1 MHDVGVLSLP
11 MTVRF
16 YVEWL
21 RSWAQR
27 VRRERDPLHIRIRI
41 NGTVRLETWCAGFN
55 PAQLLEAIVKVW
67 NATPDVAALAEARV
81 EDGVLVFSGTNRR
94 ALGIAAEMV
103 PPAPMRWRHIL
114 AWLVSRVLP
123 TPSGWTVTTTDPEVK
138 P

>member
-1 MHDVGVLSLP
+1 

-27 VRRERDPLHIRIRI
+27 VRRERDPLHIRIRV
-41 NGTVRLETWCAGFN
+41 NGTVRLETWCTGFN
-55 PAQLLEAIVKVW
+55 PARLLEAIVKVW

-81 EDGVLVFSGTNRR
+81 ENGALMFTGTDRR
-94 ALGIAAEMV
+94 AFGIAVETV
-103 PPAPMRWRHIL
+103 PPTSWHWRHLL

-123 TPSGWTVTTTDPEVK
+123 TPNGWTVTTTDGEV
-138 P
+138 PR

>member
-1 MHDVGVLSLP
+1 MQDVSVLSLP
-11 MTVRF
+11 MTARF

-27 VRRERDPLHIRIRI
+27 VRRERDPLHIRIRV

-81 EDGVLVFSGTNRR
+81 ENGALMFTGTDRR
-94 ALGIAAEMV
+94 AFGIAVETV
-103 PPAPMRWRHIL
+103 PPTSWHWRHLL

-123 TPSGWTVTTTDPEVK
+123 TPNGWTVTTTDGEV
-138 P
+138 PR

>member
-1 MHDVGVLSLP
+1 

-27 VRRERDPLHIRIRI
+27 VRRERDPLHIRIRV

-103 PPAPMRWRHIL
+103 PPAPMQWRHII

-123 TPSGWTVTTTDPEVK
+123 TPNGWTVTTTDPEVK